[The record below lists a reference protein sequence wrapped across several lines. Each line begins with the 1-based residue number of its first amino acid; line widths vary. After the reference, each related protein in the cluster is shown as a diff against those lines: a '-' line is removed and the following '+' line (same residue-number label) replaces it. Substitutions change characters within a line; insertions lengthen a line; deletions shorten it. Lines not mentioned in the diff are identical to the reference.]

1 MNIHEHAESRDIT
14 WVACD
19 FKSASVILSKPDLK
33 LKVENAKSKN
43 KSELRNS
50 PETSVA
56 KTATIERADN
66 WSGVSNPAPTK
77 YLKNIKIRY

>member
-66 WSGVSNPAPTK
+66 WSGVSNPTADKVYQK
-77 YLKNIKIRY
+77 Y